1 VADYALEKP
10 DLEASVGDLE
20 FRLEDPVAMLSVD
33 ELFSDGK
40 LMPLLLSS
48 VKPSPNELFVFFVGD
63 QKKKKKEKKSVL
75 DFVGIRPGFA
85 RITVDG
91 IRNNFCYKNALTS
104 PSYTLVKYEHI

>member
-1 VADYALEKP
+1 VADYALEKL
-10 DLEASVGDLE
+10 DLEALVGDLE
-20 FRLEDPVAMLSVD
+20 FSLEDPVAMLPVD

-48 VKPSPNELFVFFVGD
+48 VKPSPNELFVFFIED

-75 DFVGIRPGFA
+75 DFVGIRLGFA

-104 PSYTLVKYEHI
+104 PSYTLVKYGHI